1 MGVDMPAR
9 VEHSGPDGNPIRH
22 EVVTIDIG
30 DITEALKT
38 LQDAGAIRVETNG
51 YYPPALDALHTPSAH
66 T

>member
-30 DITEALKT
+30 DITEALRT
-38 LQDAGAIRVETNG
+38 LQDAGAIRMESNG
-51 YYPPALDALHTPSAH
+51 HHPPALDAVHTP
-66 T
+66 